1 MRDPMSFFDSL
12 PDGEPLDGKYATVR
26 RLGQGGMGAVYEA
39 THVGTKRTIA
49 VKVNH
54 PRFSGSPEFVE
65 RFKREAETSGRLRH
79 PNVVDVTDFG
89 VAETTTDQIAY
100 LVMKY
105 LDGRTLADVLTEEGR
120 LSIGWVV
127 DILEQVCS
135 AVDEAHRLGIIHRD
149 LKPDNI

>member
-26 RLGQGGMGAVYEA
+26 RLGQG
-39 THVGTKRTIA
+39 GTKRTIA

-65 RFKREAETSGRLRH
+65 RFKREAETSERLRH

-89 VAETTTDQIAY
+89 FAETTTDQIAY
-100 LVMKY
+100 LVMEY

-135 AVDEAHRLGIIHRD
+135 TVDEAHRLGIIHRG